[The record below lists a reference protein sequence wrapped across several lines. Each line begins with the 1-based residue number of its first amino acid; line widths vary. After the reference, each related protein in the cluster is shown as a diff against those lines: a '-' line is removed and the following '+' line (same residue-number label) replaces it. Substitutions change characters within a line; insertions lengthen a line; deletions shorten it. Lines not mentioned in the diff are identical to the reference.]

1 MFRNV
6 YYYQTFVGLKPVLEN
21 SNAVSVLNVSSIH
34 FGKDDSGKP
43 YIHLNDL
50 PPDDSTFDKLWEQT
64 KQASD
69 KGITIVLMVGGAA
82 GAYHALFSEFDTYY
96 QLLKSTITDHDWITG
111 IDLDIEEQVEISQV
125 EMLIKAIRSDF
136 GKDFTI
142 TMAPLLGSLLKD
154 MPGLGGF
161 VYKNLYKSSV
171 GKEISWF
178 NVQSYHSY
186 TVEDFTAMVDN
197 GYPPDKLV
205 FGMLQSQFRS
215 STFGEA
221 VATVKSLRKKY
232 PSMAGVFVWEYYK
245 APPGGT
251 SNPVKWAQLMYSTK
265 PQSSANKCNM
275 L

>member
-50 PPDDSTFDKLWEQT
+50 PPDDSTFDMLWEQT

-69 KGITIVLMVGGAA
+69 KGIKIVLMVGGAA
-82 GAYHALFSEFDTYY
+82 RTYHALFSEFDTYY

-111 IDLDIEEQVEISQV
+111 IDLDIEEQVEMSQV

-142 TMAPLLGSLLKD
+142 TMAPLLGSLQKD
-154 MPGLGGF
+154 MPGMGGF

-178 NVQSYHSY
+178 NVQSYKSY

-215 STFGEA
+215 STFREA
-221 VATVKSLRKKY
+221 VATVKSLRMKY

-251 SNPVKWAQLMYSTK
+251 SDPVKWAQLMYSTK
-265 PQSSANKCNM
+265 PQSSAKKCNM